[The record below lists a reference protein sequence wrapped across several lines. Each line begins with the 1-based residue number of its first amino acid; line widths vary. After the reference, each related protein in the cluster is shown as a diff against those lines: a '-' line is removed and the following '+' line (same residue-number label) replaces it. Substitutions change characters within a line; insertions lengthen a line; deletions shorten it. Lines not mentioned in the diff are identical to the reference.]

1 MPSLKCTFREAIEIL
16 ETNGFVL
23 HTQKASSHRKYRNSE
38 PRYVT
43 IAAHD
48 LGDNIPTGTLQS
60 IIRQSGLPQRLFR
73 K

>member
-1 MPSLKCTFREAIEIL
+1 MPRLGCTFREAIAIL
-16 ETNGFVL
+16 EANGFVL
-23 HTQKASSHRKYRNSE
+23 HTQKASSHRKYRNEE

-48 LGDNIPTGTLQS
+48 LGGQIPTGTLKS
-60 IIRQSGLPQRLFR
+60 IIRQSGLPQNLFR

>member
-1 MPSLKCTFREAIEIL
+1 LPRLGCTFREAIAIL
-16 ETNGFVL
+16 EAHGFEL
-23 HTQKASSHRKYRNSE
+23 HTHKSSSHRKYRNAE

-48 LGDNIPTGTLQS
+48 LGDVIPIGTLKS
-60 IIRQSGLPQRLFR
+60 IIRQSGLPQNLFR